1 MDKYDITT
9 LAVKH
14 GVEDPLNDRNAM
26 RYRRLESMVDE
37 ILANQPPSV
46 PARQDGDGVAGD

>member
-1 MDKYDITT
+1 MDKYDISR

-14 GVEDPLNDRNAM
+14 GVEDPPNARNAM

-37 ILANQPPSV
+37 IQANQPPSV

>member
-1 MDKYDITT
+1 MDKNDIKR

-14 GVEDPLNDRNAM
+14 GVEDPPHAGNEM

-37 ILANQPPSV
+37 ILAKQPPAA